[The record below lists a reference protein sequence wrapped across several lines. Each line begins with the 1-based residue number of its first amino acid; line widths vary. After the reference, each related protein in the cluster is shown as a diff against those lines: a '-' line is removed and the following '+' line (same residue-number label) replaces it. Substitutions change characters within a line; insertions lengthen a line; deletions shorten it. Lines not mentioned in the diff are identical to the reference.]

1 MEYKEI
7 KAEIFQDSPNN
18 FWGQAFVDDHQV
30 GLLVFTGSSMEEIE
44 ANFKTEVDKYLQY
57 SQLTHKN

>member
-1 MEYKEI
+1 MEYRGYT
-7 KAEIFQDSPNN
+7 AEITDTTEGDMWAQC
-18 FWGQAFVDDHQV
+18 FVDDKQV
-30 GLLVFTGSSMEEIE
+30 GLLVVSGKSMEEIE

>member
-44 ANFKTEVDKYLQY
+44 ANIYQHPSEVALSCD
-57 SQLTHKN
+57 